1 MECHDQDLLQAYL
14 DDELDVARTI
24 EMERHVAGCT
34 ACADAVAAHR
44 ALRDALASPELR
56 FAPPPDLAARVR
68 TALDAAASPRRAT
81 AAAAPRPW
89 RWACGGAAVALAS
102 VLLVSR
108 ALVPGAPGREPL
120 ADELL
125 ASHVRSLMAA
135 HLTDVASS
143 DRHTVKPWF
152 QGKLPFTF
160 NLPDVETSPFKLIG
174 GRLTYFQQSPGAQL
188 LFEVGKHQISVF
200 IFQNRAELSRLN
212 SGSSLSR
219 KLAFNTETWVDGGLW
234 YFVLGDASPSD
245 VHDLSELLKSANR

>member
-34 ACADAVAAHR
+34 ACADALAGQR
-44 ALRDALASPELR
+44 ALRDALAAPELR
-56 FAPPPDLAARVR
+56 FASPPDLAARVR
-68 TALDAAASPRRAT
+68 TALDAAASPHRAP

-89 RWACGGAAVALAS
+89 RWAFGGAAVALAS

-143 DRHTVKPWF
+143 DRHTVRPWF
-152 QGKLPFTF
+152 DGKLDF
-160 NLPDVETSPFKLIG
+160 SPAVKDLAAAGFPLVG
-174 GRLTYFQQSPGAQL
+174 GRLDYLAGHPVAALVYTRQKHVINVFVWPTSEAGPAPAGEVENRYNLIRWRGDGMTFWAVSDLNADELRAFAALVQQP
-188 LFEVGKHQISVF
+188 
-200 IFQNRAELSRLN
+200 
-212 SGSSLSR
+212 
-219 KLAFNTETWVDGGLW
+219 
-234 YFVLGDASPSD
+234 
-245 VHDLSELLKSANR
+245 